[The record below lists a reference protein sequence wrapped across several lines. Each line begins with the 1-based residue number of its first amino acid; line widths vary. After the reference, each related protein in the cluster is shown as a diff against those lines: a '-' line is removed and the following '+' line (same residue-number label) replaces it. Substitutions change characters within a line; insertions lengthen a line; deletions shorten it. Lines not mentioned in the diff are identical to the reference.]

1 MNFFKNNNTGFFKSI
16 YLLLILCI
24 LDFSFVYATLSSN
37 TFMNSVE
44 TLAAILAINFLFIYL
59 NWDII
64 IAIYRTIK
72 NNQLKKVFSRSLKYN
87 TSNKSTGIFRVIQ
100 IIMGGVLIVWSIFS
114 DIDIILRFVV
124 ILMGMYNL
132 WRSI

>member
-24 LDFSFVYATLSSN
+24 LDFSFVYATLSSS
-37 TFMNSVE
+37 TFINSVE

-64 IAIYRTIK
+64 ITIYRAIK
-72 NNQLKKVFSRSLKYN
+72 NNQLKKAFSRSLKYN

>member
-24 LDFSFVYATLSSN
+24 LDFSFVYATLSSS
-37 TFMNSVE
+37 TFINSVE

-64 IAIYRTIK
+64 ITIYRVIK
-72 NNQLKKVFSRSLKYN
+72 NNQLKKVFSRALKYN
-87 TSNKSTGIFRVIQ
+87 TSNKPTGIFRVIQ